1 MIWAFQELFVTRFF
15 YPKAPPKSWLIFI
28 RVLLKHLKANPE
40 DRSPSPEPVYS
51 SDGKRLN
58 TRDVRTRRK
67 LEDMRHKAITEMK
80 EINPHYMPPADY
92 KVSFLQYVFIVGT
105 LIIITLKPPMTR
117 VQERVLIPQDE
128 HPGVNFV
135 GLLIGPRGNTLKKI
149 ETENKCKVMIRG
161 KGSVKVQRQS
171 FINRPL
177 PGEDEPLHALIR
189 YAFQIFSYNS
199 KYLLV
204 PTLSMMSK
212 MQFEPFVLL
221 SRMQLRILKAKMI

>member
-1 MIWAFQELFVTRFF
+1 
-15 YPKAPPKSWLIFI
+15 
-28 RVLLKHLKANPE
+28 
-40 DRSPSPEPVYS
+40 
-51 SDGKRLN
+51 
-58 TRDVRTRRK
+58 
-67 LEDMRHKAITEMK
+67 
-80 EINPHYMPPADY
+80 
-92 KVSFLQYVFIVGT
+92 
-105 LIIITLKPPMTR
+105 MTR

-189 YAFQIFSYNS
+189 YALFIPFSNNS
-199 KYLLV
+199 PNLLV
-204 PTLSMMSK
+204 PTPSMTLK
-212 MQFEPFVLL
+212 MLFEPFVQL
-221 SRMQLRILKAKMI
+221 SRMQLRILKVKMI

>member
-1 MIWAFQELFVTRFF
+1 
-15 YPKAPPKSWLIFI
+15 
-28 RVLLKHLKANPE
+28 
-40 DRSPSPEPVYS
+40 
-51 SDGKRLN
+51 
-58 TRDVRTRRK
+58 
-67 LEDMRHKAITEMK
+67 
-80 EINPHYMPPADY
+80 
-92 KVSFLQYVFIVGT
+92 
-105 LIIITLKPPMTR
+105 MTR

-189 YAFQIFSYNS
+189 YALFISFW
-199 KYLLV
+199 LLFTV
-204 PTLSMMSK
+204 
-212 MQFEPFVLL
+212 F
-221 SRMQLRILKAKMI
+221 